1 MFTVIDL
8 RDAYHTLRL
17 AKELQKFCGITLF
30 YGSPTYHYLQMGLG
44 MSCSPGIWGQF
55 ADFIRQKLPNKERY
69 RIIMDDILI
78 FSKKETHQ
86 QDIEDLL
93 DILIEYGLRIS
104 PHKCQMFR
112 DRLVYMGLHFMIKEG
127 KPCFEPMKDKCD
139 VIRNMQPLRT
149 VKECRQFCGMVNFL
163 STFLPKLHKY
173 LIPIYALTKKKATF
187 KWTEECQ
194 KSFDIIKECLQKPPV
209 LRIPVGNGI
218 FCLKSETSR
227 EVAGRTLYQWQ
238 DKQWTLIGYHSKRLP
253 DAVCNYGVCELK
265 LMGLVYNIHG
275 FEHLLKDNYFEV
287 IIDRKAIEYLKRVKY
302 QPTTRRLGSL
312 LLKLQDYAFDIKY
325 LEGAKLKVS
334 DTLSRLYIEE
344 KHKITDVIPLNFLLH
359 TAEPF
364 IHLQY
369 IDSTNEMYAHKAIN
383 TKIRSRQDPGVKHQ
397 KKQLVPA
404 GPIILTVKQHD

>member
-1 MFTVIDL
+1 
-8 RDAYHTLRL
+8 
-17 AKELQKFCGITLF
+17 
-30 YGSPTYHYLQMGLG
+30 
-44 MSCSPGIWGQF
+44 
-55 ADFIRQKLPNKERY
+55 
-69 RIIMDDILI
+69 
-78 FSKKETHQ
+78 
-86 QDIEDLL
+86 
-93 DILIEYGLRIS
+93 
-104 PHKCQMFR
+104 MFR

-139 VIRNMQPLRT
+139 AIRNMQPLCT

-163 STFLPKLHKY
+163 STFLPKLCKY

-209 LRIPVGNGI
+209 LRMLVGNGI
-218 FCLKSETSR
+218 FRLESDTSR
-227 EVAGRTLYQWQ
+227 EAAGGTLYQWQ
-238 DKQWTLIGYHSKRLP
+238 DEQWALIGYHSKRLP
-253 DAVCNYGVCELK
+253 DAVRNYGVCELE
-265 LMGLVYNIHG
+265 LTGLVCNIHG

-287 IIDRKAIEYLKRVKY
+287 IIDHKAIEYLKRAKY

-334 DTLSRLYIEE
+334 DALSRLYIEE

-369 IDSTNEMYAHKAIN
+369 IDSANELYAHKAIN
-383 TKIRSRQDPGVKHQ
+383 TKIRSRHDPGVKCQ
-397 KKQLVPA
+397 KKQPA
-404 GPIILTVKQHD
+404 PTGPILPTVKQHDKSHMTVKSNDKKNN